1 MSGPQRSGMTSGDMV
16 VASDLDRTLLY
27 SPAALML
34 PVPDQDA
41 PRLLCVEV
49 YQGRPLSF
57 LTETAA
63 GHVAA
68 LNEAGKLVPVTT
80 RTTAQFQRINLPGP
94 PAKFALCA
102 NGGRLLRDGVED
114 LDFTAAVTRR
124 LAEASGPLQEVSQWL
139 QAAARAAGADGFLRS
154 VRDAEG
160 LFCYAVVER
169 DAMPSGWV
177 EELTGFAG
185 ERAWGVSVQGRKV
198 YVVPTALT
206 KAAAAREV
214 ADMLGCR
221 HLLAAGDSLLDQDL
235 LEAADEA
242 IRPAHGEL
250 ADVGWTSEHVRVTAT
265 SGVMAGE
272 EITGWL
278 AGRVLG

>member
-1 MSGPQRSGMTSGDMV
+1 MV

-34 PVPDQDA
+34 SVPDAQA

-49 YQGRPLSF
+49 YQGKPLSF
-57 LTETAA
+57 MTETAA
-63 GHVAA
+63 EHVRA
-68 LNEAGKLVPVTT
+68 LNEAGKLIPVTT
-80 RTTAQFQRINLPGP
+80 RTIAQYQRISLPGP
-94 PAKFALCA
+94 TAKFAICA

-114 LDFTAAVTRR
+114 LDFTAAVTDR
-124 LAEASGPLQEVSQWL
+124 LASASGPLEEVSAWL
-139 QAAARAAGADGFLRS
+139 HDAARTAGADGFVKS

-160 LFCYAVVER
+160 LFCYLVVDR
-169 DAMPSGWV
+169 DEIPRGWV

-206 KAAAAREV
+206 KSVAAREV
-214 ADMLGCR
+214 AEMLGCA
-221 HLLAAGDSLLDQDL
+221 HLLAAGDSLLDGDL

-250 ADVGWTSEHVRVTAT
+250 ADAGWIREHVHVTSAV
-265 SGVMAGE
+265 GVMAGE
-272 EITGWL
+272 EIASWMT
-278 AGRVLG
+278 GRVL